1 MSDSPRKEK
10 LPSNVRKRRHKL
22 QRILAEHQSAK
33 IRYPHKAPEIFTLQT
48 KEYAEQ
54 CCKMFDELKDH
65 LEHGFPVHLDFSEV
79 RHLTGGP
86 ILYLLSIMDIW
97 DQQSACDI
105 KGNTPANP
113 NLKHYFEQSGFYDH
127 VSVSPLAR
135 TRASKEDPHILRIT
149 NGHKASHSSP
159 PIPKVLDFI
168 AEQTGL
174 PRRTGTKSLF
184 TALAEIIGNVLDHAY
199 AKQGLPYSPTWWLMA
214 STSLRGMHLV
224 ILDNGDTIPQT
235 VNKRLTEK
243 FKSIMNSNN
252 SGFILSALN
261 GKVPRSATKKSYR
274 GQGLPIIKEMPQRE
288 PELFEK
294 IIIVS
299 GKEYVTLVPGK
310 VPVTES
316 LEHAF
321 FGTLYSFD
329 IRSSK

>member
-1 MSDSPRKEK
+1 
-10 LPSNVRKRRHKL
+10 
-22 QRILAEHQSAK
+22 
-33 IRYPHKAPEIFTLQT
+33 
-48 KEYAEQ
+48 
-54 CCKMFDELKDH
+54 MFDEFKDH

-86 ILYLLSIMDIW
+86 ILYLLSMMDIW
-97 DQQSACDI
+97 DQQRACDV

-113 NLKHYFEQSGFYDH
+113 DLKHYFEQSGFYDY

-135 TRASKEDPHILRIT
+135 ARASKEDPHILRVT

-168 AEQTGL
+168 ANQTGL

-243 FKSIMNSNN
+243 FKSIVNSN

-274 GQGLPIIKEMPQRE
+274 GQGLPIIKEMSQRE
-288 PELFEK
+288 PGLFEK

-310 VPVTES
+310 APVTES